1 MQSSQQLQAQQEAF
15 RAMLRQ
21 AVPEQG
27 QGQQPNMQSSE
38 NMQAQ
43 QEAFRAMFQQ
53 AAPAQGQGQQP
64 DNMAEDPTMKLLQ
77 SLMGSMGSDP
87 NAPAPGGPGGAPGQP
102 PSGFSPAD
110 IAGAL
115 GVPPFLANMLGG
127 GQQPTEAE
135 QKTIRIWK
143 TLHVLFAL
151 GMAFYLLFVISA
163 SVAMFGNAPPKPATA
178 QNPFLIFVTGEM
190 LLTGGRMLLGGK
202 QGGLGMVVSL
212 FRDFVRDGSLVVFA
226 LGLGAWYHRGWQ
238 TVEY

>member
-1 MQSSQQLQAQQEAF
+1 MQSSQGFQAQQEAF

-21 AVPEQG
+21 AAPEQG
-27 QGQQPNMQSSE
+27 QGQE
-38 NMQAQ
+38 
-43 QEAFRAMFQQ
+43 
-53 AAPAQGQGQQP
+53 P

-77 SLMGSMGSDP
+77 SLMGSMPGDP
-87 NAPAPGGPGGAPGQP
+87 NAPMQDGPGGAPGQP

-135 QKTIRIWK
+135 QKTIRIWR

-151 GMAFYLLFVISA
+151 GVAIYLLFVISA
-163 SVAMFGNAPPKPATA
+163 SVAMFGSAPPKPATA

-190 LLTGGRMLLGGK
+190 LLAGGRVLLGGK